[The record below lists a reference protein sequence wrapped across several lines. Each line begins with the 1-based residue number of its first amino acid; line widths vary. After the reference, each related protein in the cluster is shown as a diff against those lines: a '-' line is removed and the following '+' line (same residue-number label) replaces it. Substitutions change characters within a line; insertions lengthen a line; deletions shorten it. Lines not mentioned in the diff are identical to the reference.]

1 MQANAEET
9 LHAAFLPFT
18 LGEHVCTI
26 VFEDSACGKFVYEI
40 TGDTTLPA
48 AFNKF
53 KFQVS
58 RHPLN
63 SFFDICRVLQHVCVT
78 LGAASNCCML
88 AWQLQQ

>member
-1 MQANAEET
+1 MQANAEEM
-9 LHAAFLPFT
+9 LHASFLPFT

-40 TGDTTLPA
+40 TGDTSLPA

-58 RHPLN
+58 HITTLYTKH
-63 SFFDICRVLQHVCVT
+63 SIEVLSLYVAVSEH
-78 LGAASNCCML
+78 
-88 AWQLQQ
+88 